1 MSTPSLT
8 RRLWLAFALMAALT
22 LLSTVIGWISLRV
35 ISQVEQTNT
44 QALLP
49 TMNMARQLS
58 EASAYE
64 LFSAQNL
71 TNADSE
77 GVWLAQGKML
87 KAQSLKINHIL
98 QALSEQ
104 GFNTSAIA
112 RQEKEIAQ
120 TLGQQGTL
128 VGEILTLR
136 AQQQQLSRQ
145 IAEAAESIA
154 AQAHGQANNAATS
167 AGATQAGIYDLI
179 ESGKGGQAERAL
191 DRLIDIDLE
200 YVNQMNELRVNAL
213 RFKQRIVSLKEAQ
226 GLSDADEKL
235 NQLVKI
241 LSRRQQ
247 RIEDPTV
254 RAQIGDALRKISQY
268 TTLISLCRKENAIRD
283 QLQTLM
289 ANNLFQ
295 FTRFSTEVSQLV
307 SAIEKRNETG
317 LAQLKQA
324 SQRGQTGLVILGILA
339 LCSLSF
345 ILWRVVYR
353 SVSRPLAQQTQALQR
368 LLEGDIDSPFPEAAG
383 VSELDTISRLM
394 EAFRANV
401 RKLNRHR
408 EDLAGQVRSQTAE
421 LHALVLE
428 HRQARAEAEKAN
440 EAKSTFLA
448 AMSHEIRT
456 PLYGILGTVQL
467 LADKPLMANYRD
479 DLQAISDSGESLLAI
494 LNDILDYSA
503 IEVGGTNVSI
513 SEEPFEPRQLLNSA
527 LHLMHSRVQVAL
539 IADFSDQLPSA
550 LQGDPRRIRQIVINL
565 LSNAAKF
572 TDRGAIVLRTFCDD
586 RSWFIE
592 VEDSGCGIPEAKL
605 TDIFKPFVQATGRRG
620 GTGLG
625 LAISASLAEAM
636 GGTLTVTSTL
646 HVGSCFRLQLP
657 IRQPKSASKNAFR
670 EPINLNG
677 LRLLLI
683 EDNALTQRI
692 TAEMLTSKGVQ
703 VTFAESANDALRC
716 LAKGE
721 SFDVALVDFDL
732 PDYDGL
738 TLAQQLMNQYPA
750 MKRIGFSA
758 HVIDDNLRQRTA
770 GLFCGIIQKP
780 VPREELYRMIAHYL
794 QGKPHDA
801 QAVLN
806 EHQLASDMASVGPEK
821 LRQWVAL
828 FKESAL
834 PLVEDIE
841 AARAIND
848 DVNIKRLAHKLKSGC
863 ASLGMTQ
870 ATEACRALEMQPLS
884 DIDINTIVMQGLS
897 ALDAWIAGQ
906 HSL

>member
-87 KAQSLKINHIL
+87 KAQSLKINHLL

-179 ESGKGGQAERAL
+179 ESGKGDQAERAL

-213 RFKQRIVSLKEAQ
+213 RFKQLIVTLKDAQ
-226 GLSDADEKL
+226 GLSDAEDTDEKL

-254 RAQIGDALRKISQY
+254 RAQIADALEKINQY
-268 TTLISLCRKENAIRD
+268 TTLVTLFRKENAIRD

-307 SAIEKRNETG
+307 NAIEKRNEAG
-317 LAQLKQA
+317 LARLTHA
-324 SQRGQTGLVILGILA
+324 SQRGQIGLVILGILA

-408 EDLAGQVRSQTAE
+408 EDLAEQVRSQTAE

-479 DLQAISDSGESLLAI
+479 DQ
-494 LNDILDYSA
+494 
-503 IEVGGTNVSI
+503 
-513 SEEPFEPRQLLNSA
+513 
-527 LHLMHSRVQVAL
+527 
-539 IADFSDQLPSA
+539 
-550 LQGDPRRIRQIVINL
+550 
-565 LSNAAKF
+565 
-572 TDRGAIVLRTFCDD
+572 
-586 RSWFIE
+586 SWFIE
-592 VEDSGCGIPEAKL
+592 VEDTGCGIPEAKL
-605 TDIFKPFVQATGRRG
+605 TAIFKPFVQATGRRG

-657 IRQPKSASKNAFR
+657 VRHPRPASKNAFR

-683 EDNALTQRI
+683 EDNMLTQRI
-692 TAEMLTSKGVQ
+692 TAEMLTGKGVK
-703 VTFAESANDALRC
+703 VSVAESANDALRC
-716 LAKGE
+716 LAEGE

-738 TLAQQLMNQYPA
+738 TLAQQLMSQYPA

-794 QGKPHDA
+794 QGKSHNA
-801 QAVLN
+801 RAMLN
-806 EHQLASDMASVGPEK
+806 EHQLAGDMASVGPEK

-828 FKESAL
+828 FKDSAL
-834 PLVEDIE
+834 PLVEEIE
-841 AARAIND
+841 AARAMND

-870 ATEACRALEMQPLS
+870 ATEACRELELQPLS
-884 DIDINTIVMQGLS
+884 DIDIKTIVTQGVT
-897 ALDAWIAGQ
+897 ALDAWIAG
-906 HSL
+906 HPSP

>member
-87 KAQSLKINHIL
+87 KAQSLKINHLL

-179 ESGKGGQAERAL
+179 ESGKGDQAERAL

-213 RFKQRIVSLKEAQ
+213 RFKQLIVTLKDAQ
-226 GLSDADEKL
+226 GLSDAEDTDEKL

-254 RAQIGDALRKISQY
+254 RAQIADALETINQY
-268 TTLISLCRKENAIRD
+268 TTLVTLFRKENAIRD

-307 SAIEKRNETG
+307 NAIEKRNEAG
-317 LAQLKQA
+317 LARLTHA
-324 SQRGQTGLVILGILA
+324 SQRGQIGLVILGILA

-408 EDLAGQVRSQTAE
+408 EDLAEQVRSQTAE

-467 LADKPLMANYRD
+467 LADKPLMTNYRD
-479 DLQAISDSGESLLAI
+479 DLQAINDSGESLLAI

-539 IADFSDQLPSA
+539 ITDFSEQLPST

-572 TDRGAIVLRTFCDD
+572 TDRGSIVLRTFCDD
-586 RSWFIE
+586 QSWFIE
-592 VEDSGCGIPEAKL
+592 VEDTGCGIPEAKL
-605 TDIFKPFVQATGRRG
+605 TAIFKP
-620 GTGLG
+620 
-625 LAISASLAEAM
+625 
-636 GGTLTVTSTL
+636 
-646 HVGSCFRLQLP
+646 VGSCFRLQLP
-657 IRQPKSASKNAFR
+657 VCHSKPASKSAFR

-683 EDNALTQRI
+683 EDNMLTQRI
-692 TAEMLTSKGVQ
+692 TAEMLTGKGVK
-703 VTFAESANDALRC
+703 VSLAESANDALRC
-716 LAKGE
+716 LAEGE

-738 TLAQQLMNQYPA
+738 TLAQQLMSLYPA

-794 QGKPHDA
+794 QGKSHNA
-801 QAVLN
+801 RAMLN
-806 EHQLASDMASVGPEK
+806 EHQLAGDMASVGPEK

-828 FKESAL
+828 FKDSAL
-834 PLVEDIE
+834 PLVEEIE
-841 AARAIND
+841 AARAMND

-870 ATEACRALEMQPLS
+870 ATEACRELELQPLS
-884 DIDINTIVMQGLS
+884 DIDIKTIVTQGVT
-897 ALDAWIAGQ
+897 ALDAWIAG
-906 HSL
+906 HPSP